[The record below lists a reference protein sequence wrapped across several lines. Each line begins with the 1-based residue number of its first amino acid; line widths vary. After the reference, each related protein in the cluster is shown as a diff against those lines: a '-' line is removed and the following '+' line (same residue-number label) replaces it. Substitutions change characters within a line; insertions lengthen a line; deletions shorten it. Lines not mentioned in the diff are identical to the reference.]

1 MEMCENY
8 ARVLVAMI
16 RGFFMSP
23 VGMFLY
29 AAVTGTIGILILLMF
44 LSLLIA
50 PGDLVIFLPFIV
62 AFNAAASGFAVTGK
76 GVVFRW
82 KKTIFLALAALLTL
96 AGCFL
101 ITLFCPWESI
111 WLAERWF
118 STALFSSIAIWLGGW
133 VGDKSSQLQQ
143 KR

>member
-1 MEMCENY
+1 MIEDNV
-8 ARVLVAMI
+8 RVVLEII
-16 RGFFMSP
+16 RSFFKSP

-29 AAVTGTIGILILLMF
+29 AAISSIIGIVILLTF
-44 LSLLIA
+44 LSFLVQ

-76 GVVFRW
+76 DVLFTWRKTVF
-82 KKTIFLALAALLTL
+82 LSLGALLTL

-101 ITLFCPWESI
+101 ITLFCPWEPF

-118 STALFSSIAIWLGGW
+118 TTLVFSCAAVWLGGW
-133 VGDKSSQLQQ
+133 IGDKNSKLLQ